1 MKTASPSCYPT
12 SVGLTSP
19 RTDVELTS
27 PTVQPGTAA
36 ANSFVNTPSH
46 VQVMIVWVPL
56 NLYAAFPVNGAAVDG
71 FTAPSRT
78 FVSFSPI
85 VHVGVSLI
93 VFMLVTVKTYWP
105 VHIFVI
111 IE

>member
-1 MKTASPSCYPT
+1 MKTASPSYWPT

-19 RTDVELTS
+19 SKVVVLTS
-27 PTVQPGTAA
+27 PIVQPGTAA
-36 ANSFVNTPSH
+36 ANSFVYAPSH

-78 FVSFSPI
+78 LVSYSPI
-85 VHVGVSLI
+85 VHVGVS
-93 VFMLVTVKTYWP
+93 
-105 VHIFVI
+105 
-111 IE
+111 